1 MDLYE
6 HRESDTR
13 LGHIARIYGG
23 LLLLVA
29 VVAGVVGAGWLAR
42 PWILAAWRTF
52 AAPLLDAIH
61 RAIGV

>member
-13 LGHIARIYGG
+13 LGRIARIYGG

-29 VVAGVVGAGWLAR
+29 VVAGIVGAGRLVR

-52 AAPLLDAIH
+52 AAPLLDTI
-61 RAIGV
+61 RQVIGT